1 MTDRDD
7 YKRLADEAARW
18 AKSNFINVPDA
29 RDFARRAELALRA
42 ASVKA
47 GEVVAVRPLEWH
59 ENLKQG
65 DRVGFV
71 CSEGGVLSYSIM
83 LSKFRVY
90 GVAGD
95 HDGAAEFGS
104 LEAAKAAAQADY
116 EARIRSALV
125 AEAAANA
132 GTMALLS
139 EGRQFIADSG
149 CDEDDQQTNEHRDD
163 LLRRIDT
170 SLAAANQS
178 DGGVKSVPA
187 TTTVGLN
194 WELSDETRKH
204 LEEIDRAIVRPGDP
218 RLNQIFGGPSY
229 TPPAPQAVEAVSVEE
244 VERAIVTWA
253 DTEELELTI
262 RQVHALTRALL
273 AKFKVVR

>member
-1 MTDRDD
+1 
-7 YKRLADEAARW
+7 
-18 AKSNFINVPDA
+18 
-29 RDFARRAELALRA
+29 
-42 ASVKA
+42 
-47 GEVVAVRPLEWH
+47 
-59 ENLKQG
+59 
-65 DRVGFV
+65 
-71 CSEGGVLSYSIM
+71 
-83 LSKFRVY
+83 
-90 GVAGD
+90 
-95 HDGAAEFGS
+95 
-104 LEAAKAAAQADY
+104 
-116 EARIRSALV
+116 
-125 AEAAANA
+125 
-132 GTMALLS
+132 LLS